1 MTRQERRQAERRVT
15 RTALRKKTQVFAFED
30 SNGVNRALNVEAMR
44 VWAEKSLRLVGVDI
58 DVNKVEDMLKRDRID
73 REHVMKHTMCAFPK
87 PILVCDDFEDG
98 RAEIVDGNHAYIAM
112 AIAQAKAAEMGIAIP
127 IPLRA
132 PAYVFERNQWTRF
145 LVKGS
150 T

>member
-1 MTRQERRQAERRVT
+1 
-15 RTALRKKTQVFAFED
+15 
-30 SNGVNRALNVEAMR
+30 
-44 VWAEKSLRLVGVDI
+44 
-58 DVNKVEDMLKRDRID
+58 
-73 REHVMKHTMCAFPK
+73 MKHTMCAFPK

-98 RAEIVDGNHAYIAM
+98 RAEIVDGNHTYIAM

>member
-1 MTRQERRQAERRVT
+1 MTRQEQRQAERRVT
-15 RTALRKKTQVFAFED
+15 RTALRQKTQVFAFED

-58 DVNKVEDMLKRDRID
+58 DINKVEDMLKRDRID

-98 RAEIVDGNHAYIAM
+98 RAEIVDGNHTYVAM
-112 AIAQAKAAEMGIAIP
+112 AIAQAKAAEMGIVIP
-127 IPLRA
+127 FPLRA
-132 PAYVFERNQWTRF
+132 PAYVFDRKDWTRF
-145 LVKGS
+145 LV
-150 T
+150 